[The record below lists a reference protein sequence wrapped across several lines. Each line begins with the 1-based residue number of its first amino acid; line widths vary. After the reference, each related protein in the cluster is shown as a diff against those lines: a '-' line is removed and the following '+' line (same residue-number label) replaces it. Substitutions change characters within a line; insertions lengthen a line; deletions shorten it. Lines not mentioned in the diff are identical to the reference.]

1 MPTDR
6 HHAREPR
13 QRPQGATLPLV
24 AVRLAWLARQPS
36 PVTLEALR
44 DSQPGWYRG
53 TETAYLR
60 LDDDLR
66 EAGYVV
72 TRGVAVR
79 S

>member
-1 MPTDR
+1 MPK
-6 HHAREPR
+6 PL
-13 QRPQGATLPLV
+13 ATLPLS
-24 AVRLAWLARQPS
+24 AIRLAWLRSQPRTV
-36 PVTLEALR
+36 PLETLR
-44 DSQPGWYRG
+44 DARPEWYRG

-66 EAGYVV
+66 EAGYRV